1 VRAVQ
6 TGAYREITPTTFA
19 EYAEG
24 WLQAQT
30 TLKPSTRTGHTSAL
44 GHLVPVLGMLP
55 LGEIGVSEVNGY
67 LAAKAD
73 TLRPKTLTNHLSL
86 LSKILSDAVAADRLA
101 ANRLARNRAVRRP
114 QAITED
120 DEIVVEVPTH
130 DEVNR
135 ALDALASPWREF
147 FLTLASTGLRLG
159 EALALRWQ
167 DFDADAGR
175 LWVRRSCYR
184 GQFFVPKTKH
194 SARAVASAISLSQW

>member
-101 ANRLARNRAVRRP
+101 ANRLEKPGGAPAAGD
-114 QAITED
+114 QED
-120 DEIVVEVPTH
+120 DEILVEVPTH

-194 SARAVASAISLSQW
+194 SARAVASAISLSQC